1 MNIFDTVTVNQFK
14 EYYYRDFPFL
24 PIYDSSKT
32 YWLDDIVYDRD
43 SDTFYKSLIDNN
55 TNSLLDAESWTKV
68 NIDKY
73 SYITDEDIEKAM
85 SQARLNSNSRFGD
98 SDNDKITIYLHLV
111 AFYLCVDIKNS
122 SAGVNS
128 SYSGIVASKSV
139 DGVST
144 SYNIPQ
150 WLMNNPMYSLYS
162 QNGYGLKYLS
172 LIAPYLACT
181 IMFSTGRSTTY

>member
-24 PIYDSSKT
+24 PIYDETKT
-32 YWLDDIVYDRD
+32 YWQNDIVYDND
-43 SDTFYKSLIDNN
+43 TETFYKSLINDN
-55 TNSLLDAESWTKV
+55 TNALSDAESWEKV

-73 SYITDEDIEKAM
+73 SYITDNDIEKAM
-85 SQARLNSNSRFGD
+85 SQAKLNSNSRFGD

-181 IMFSTGRSTTY
+181 VLFSTGRSTTY